1 MRGRLGATALAG
13 TTTLFVGLLAGTT
26 LLFVGLDV
34 GLGAGPAQ
42 AHTHLVS
49 TDPAAG
55 SQQATAPRAVT
66 LRFEA
71 AVGLPARALE
81 VLDGAGRR
89 VAAGRPYHPGP
100 DGTRT
105 GTGTGTG
112 TDTGT
117 GTRTG
122 TGTGTGTGSS
132 AGLADRDTVRVD
144 LPAGLP
150 AGSYG
155 VRWRVVSADGH
166 PLAGTFSFGVGVPAA
181 AAPDPA
187 TGTPVVAT
195 LHVAAAL
202 GAYAGAVLVVGV
214 AFFALVVSPAGR
226 AEPRPQALLRA
237 GWWLSVGSAVA
248 LYVLQGP
255 LDAGAG
261 LLDLRDV
268 GLLEQTLTTRPGVM
282 LAVRLFVLGLAAASG
297 PWPGTEPVNA
307 LRRNAG
313 ALALLFLPTFSLAGH
328 SGEGPLAAVSA
339 VTDTV
344 HLAAAG
350 VWLGGLAVL
359 VSLPVT
365 PPVALTPLW
374 ARWTTSARGAV
385 AALVV
390 TGAFQA
396 WRQVP
401 TPQDLTGTDYGR
413 LLLAKL
419 ALVALMLAFADR
431 ARRWLRPTTTPW
443 LRRSV
448 ATELALGLVVL
459 TLTGLL
465 VSRPPARE
473 PEAFTRTA
481 VVVAPRH
488 FS

>member
-55 SQQATAPRAVT
+55 SQQTTAPTAVT

-71 AVGLPARALE
+71 AVGLTARALE

-89 VAAGRPYHPGP
+89 VATGRPYHPGP
-100 DGTRT
+100 A
-105 GTGTGTG
+105 GTGNS
-112 TDTGT
+112 
-117 GTRTG
+117 
-122 TGTGTGTGSS
+122 TGSTTS
-132 AGLADRDTVRVD
+132 AGPTDVDTVRVD

-328 SGEGPLAAVSA
+328 SGEGPLAAVSV

-350 VWLGGLAVL
+350 IWLGGLAVL
-359 VSLPVT
+359 VTLPVT
-365 PPVALTPLW
+365 PPVALSHVW

-401 TPQDLTGTDYGR
+401 TPQDLIGTDYGR